1 MQQGEQMAE
10 RSAATLS
17 KGSRFQVSKG
27 LLTVLIS
34 TAVLFALSAAL
45 APTSV
50 APGTLSG
57 MLPFAAIL
65 AIVGLGQMLVIQQ
78 AGIDLSV
85 AGAVSLAAVIV
96 TVYPTGDNELLVPAL
111 LMAFGVSLVVG
122 ALNGILIG
130 FLKLNPIIATLG
142 TNSLL
147 YGLVMAISQGI
158 PRQTT
163 KRLQS
168 IVTANTFGIPNTV
181 YFALATLLVV
191 IFFLRKTVAGRRFES
206 IGASAA
212 VASISGLRVRTHL
225 ALAYVWGQLLY
236 TLAGVLIAG
245 VISSPNGSMG
255 DAYLLPSVAV
265 VVLGGTSL
273 LGGRGLPTATV
284 IAAVFLSQLD
294 QFVLAL
300 GVNFAIR
307 TLVQAAALAIGV
319 AIYTVDW
326 ARVRSVLNKLLST
339 SGRRQN
345 QASLPSA

>member
-1 MQQGEQMAE
+1 MAD
-10 RSAATLS
+10 RNVATLA
-17 KGSRFQVSKG
+17 KGSRFQLSKG
-27 LLTVLIS
+27 LLTVVVS
-34 TAVLFALSAAL
+34 TVVLFALSAVI

-50 APGTLSG
+50 APNTFSG

-65 AIVGLGQMLVIQQ
+65 AVVGLGQMLVIQQ

-85 AGAVSLAAVIV
+85 AGSVSLAAVIV
-96 TVYPTGDNELLVPAL
+96 TVYPGGDNSRLP
-111 LMAFGVSLVVG
+111 G
-122 ALNGILIG
+122 ALMMTVAVSIGVGLLNG
-130 FLKLNPIIATLG
+130 FLVGFMKLNPIIATLG

-147 YGLVMAISQGI
+147 YGLVMAISHGI

-163 KRLQS
+163 SNLQNA
-168 IVTANTFGIPNTV
+168 IIGTTLGLPNAV
-181 YFALATLLVV
+181 FIALGTLLLV
-191 IFFLRKTVAGRRFES
+191 ILMLRKTVAGRRFES
-206 IGASAA
+206 IGASEN
-212 VASISGLRVRTHL
+212 VAKTTGLRVRTHQG
-225 ALAYVWGQLLY
+225 LAYVWAQLLY
-236 TLAGVLIAG
+236 TLAGIMIAG
-245 VISSPNGSMG
+245 VISSPNGFMG

-300 GVNFAIR
+300 GVNFAVR
-307 TLVQAAALAIGV
+307 TLVQAAAFAIGV

-326 ARVRSVLNKLLST
+326 ARVRSVLAKLLSAN
-339 SGRRQN
+339 GRRRN

>member
-1 MQQGEQMAE
+1 MVD
-10 RSAATLS
+10 RSAAVLS
-17 KGSRFQVSKG
+17 RGSRFQVSKG
-27 LLTVLIS
+27 LLTVLVS
-34 TAVLFALSAAL
+34 TVILFAISLAV

-50 APGTLSG
+50 APGTLSS
-57 MLPFAAIL
+57 MFPFAAIL

-85 AGAVSLAAVIV
+85 AGSVSLAAVIV
-96 TVYPTGDNELLVPAL
+96 TAYPMGDNGKLIPAL
-111 LMAFGVSLVVG
+111 FVAFGVAIAVG
-122 ALNGILIG
+122 VLNGFLIG
-130 FLKLNPIIATLG
+130 FMNLNPIIATLG

-147 YGLVMAISQGI
+147 YGFVMGISEGI
-158 PRQTT
+158 PRHTT
-163 KRLQS
+163 SSLEAV
-168 IVTANTFGIPNTV
+168 VTTQTFGIPNSV
-181 YFALATLLVV
+181 VFAVFTLLVV

-206 IGASAA
+206 IGSSPS
-212 VASISGLRVRTHL
+212 VAKVSGLRVRVHHG
-225 ALAYVWGQLLY
+225 LAYLWAQVLY

-245 VISSPNGSMG
+245 VISEPNGSMG

-284 IAAVFLSQLD
+284 LAAVFLSQLD

-307 TLVQAAALAIGV
+307 TLVQAVALAIGV

-326 ARVRSVLNKLLST
+326 SRVRTVVRRLLQPS
-339 SGRRQN
+339 SSRQN
-345 QASLPSA
+345 QASLPLA

>member
-1 MQQGEQMAE
+1 MHRGEQMAD

-27 LLTVLIS
+27 LLTVLVS
-34 TAVLFALSAAL
+34 TVVLFALSAL
-45 APTSV
+45 IAPTSV

-57 MLPFAAIL
+57 MLPFAGIL

-85 AGAVSLAAVIV
+85 AGSVSLAAVIV
-96 TVYPTGDNELLVPAL
+96 TVYPTGDNNKLVPAL
-111 LMAFGVSLVVG
+111 LMSFGVAILIG

-130 FLKLNPIIATLG
+130 FVKLNPIIATLG

-163 KRLQS
+163 SRLQA
-168 IVTANTFGIPNTV
+168 IVTNSTFGLPNAV

-206 IGASAA
+206 IGASPA

-236 TLAGVLIAG
+236 TLAGVIVAG

-326 ARVRSVLNKLLST
+326 SRVRAIFRKLPLS
-339 SGRRQN
+339 SGRGQN

>member
-1 MQQGEQMAE
+1 MAQ
-10 RSAATLS
+10 RSAAGLS

-27 LLTVLIS
+27 MLTVLAS
-34 TAVLFALSAAL
+34 TIVLFALSTVL
-45 APTSV
+45 APSSV
-50 APGTLSG
+50 KPETLNG
-57 MLPFAAIL
+57 MLPFASIL

-85 AGAVSLAAVIV
+85 AGSMSLAAVIV
-96 TVYPTGDNELLVPAL
+96 TVNPGGDNAKLIPAL
-111 LMAFGVSLVVG
+111 LMSFGIAILIG
-122 ALNGILIG
+122 GLNGILVG

-147 YGLVMAISQGI
+147 YGLVMAISHGI

-163 KRLQS
+163 PRLEA
-168 IVTANTFGIPNTV
+168 IVTSSPLGVPNTV
-181 YFALATLLVV
+181 LFAVAALLLV
-191 IFFLRKTVAGRRFES
+191 IFFLRNTVAGRRFGS
-206 IGASAA
+206 IGSSPA

-326 ARVRSVLNKLLST
+326 ARVRTIIQKLPGS
-339 SGRRQN
+339 SNRGQN

>member
-1 MQQGEQMAE
+1 MAQ
-10 RSAATLS
+10 RSEVTLS
-17 KGSRFQVSKG
+17 KGPRFQVSKG

-34 TAVLFALSAAL
+34 TVVLFILSAV
-45 APTSV
+45 V
-50 APGTLSG
+50 APSSVSPGPLGS
-57 MLPFAAIL
+57 MIPFAAIL

-85 AGAVSLAAVIV
+85 PGSVSLAAVIV
-96 TVYPTGDNELLVPAL
+96 SALPEIEDDRLLSAVIIA
-111 LMAFGVSLVVG
+111 LVVAVAIG
-122 ALNGILIG
+122 AFNGFLVG

-147 YGLVMAISQGI
+147 FGFVMLITQGI
-158 PRQTT
+158 PRMTT
-163 KRLQS
+163 ALLLS
-168 IVTANTFGIPNTV
+168 VVSGSTFGIPNSV
-181 YFALATLLVV
+181 FFATAVLLVV
-191 IFFLRKTVAGRRFES
+191 IFILRKTVPGRRFES
-206 IGASAA
+206 IGASAP
-212 VASISGLRVRTHL
+212 VAMVSGLRIKTHQ
-225 ALAYVWGQLLY
+225 AMAYVWAQVLY
-236 TLAGVLIAG
+236 AIAGIMIAG
-245 VISSPNGSMG
+245 VISEPNGSMG
-255 DAYLLPSVAV
+255 SAYLLPSVAV

-326 ARVRSVLNKLLST
+326 SRVRSLLRKFLST
-339 SGRRQN
+339 QRRGEHQT
-345 QASLPSA
+345 SLPTA

>member
-1 MQQGEQMAE
+1 MLQGDQMSSQ
-10 RSAATLS
+10 SASTLA
-17 KGSRFQVSKG
+17 KGSRFQLSKG
-27 LLTVLIS
+27 LLTVLAS
-34 TAVLFALSAAL
+34 TVVLFALCIVI
-45 APTSV
+45 APSSV
-50 APGTLSG
+50 APNTLMG
-57 MLPFAAIL
+57 MLPFASIL

-85 AGAVSLAAVIV
+85 SGAVSLAAVIV
-96 TVYPTGDNELLVPAL
+96 TAYPTGDNHKLIPAL
-111 LMAFGVSLVVG
+111 FMALLASVVFGS
-122 ALNGILIG
+122 LNGFLVG
-130 FLKLNPIIATLG
+130 FIKLNPIIATLG

-147 YGLVMAISQGI
+147 YGLVMGISQGI
-158 PRQTT
+158 PRRTT
-163 KRLQS
+163 SHLES
-168 IVTANTFGIPNTV
+168 VVTGTTLGLPNSV
-181 YFALATLLVV
+181 YFALATLAIV

-206 IGASAA
+206 IGASSK
-212 VASISGLRVRTHL
+212 VATISGLRVRSHQG
-225 ALAYVWGQLLY
+225 LAYVWAQLLY
-236 TLAGVLIAG
+236 TLAGVTIAG
-245 VISSPNGSMG
+245 VISEPNGFMG

-273 LGGRGLPTATV
+273 LGGRGIPSATV

-326 ARVRSVLNKLLST
+326 TRVRSAVQRLLSAT
-339 SGRRQN
+339 GRRQN

>member
-1 MQQGEQMAE
+1 MAQ

-17 KGSRFQVSKG
+17 KGPRFQVSKG
-27 LLTVLIS
+27 LLTVLVS
-34 TAVLFALSAAL
+34 TVVLFVLSAVI

-50 APGTLSG
+50 APGPLGS
-57 MLPFAAIL
+57 MIPFAAIL

-85 AGAVSLAAVIV
+85 PGSVSLAAVIV
-96 TVYPTGDNELLVPAL
+96 SALPEMEDSRLVPAVIV
-111 LMAFGVSLVVG
+111 ALVAAIAIG
-122 ALNGILIG
+122 LFNGFLIG

-147 YGLVMAISQGI
+147 FGFVMLITQGI
-158 PRQTT
+158 PRMTT
-163 KRLQS
+163 ELLLTVVS
-168 IVTANTFGIPNTV
+168 GSTAGIPNSV
-181 YFALATLLVV
+181 FIATAVLLTV
-191 IFFLRKTVAGRRFES
+191 IFVLRKTVPGRRFES
-206 IGASAA
+206 IGASAP
-212 VASISGLRVRTHL
+212 VATVSGLRIKTHQ
-225 ALAYVWGQLLY
+225 AMAYVWAQVLY
-236 TLAGVLIAG
+236 SIAGIMIAG
-245 VISSPNGSMG
+245 VISEPNGSMG
-255 DAYLLPSVAV
+255 SAYLLPSVAV

-319 AIYTVDW
+319 AIYTVNW
-326 ARVRSVLNKLLST
+326 SRVRSFLQKFLST
-339 SGRRQN
+339 QRRGEHQT
-345 QASLPSA
+345 SLPTA

>member
-1 MQQGEQMAE
+1 MSE
-10 RSAATLS
+10 RSAATLA
-17 KGSRFQVSKG
+17 KGSRFQISKG
-27 LLTVLIS
+27 LLTVLVS
-34 TAVLFALSAAL
+34 TVVLFALSALL

-50 APGTLSG
+50 APGTVSG

-96 TVYPTGDNELLVPAL
+96 TVYPGGDNDKLP
-111 LMAFGVSLVVG
+111 G
-122 ALNGILIG
+122 ALMFAVLVAIGVGILNG
-130 FLKLNPIIATLG
+130 FLVGFMKLNPIIATLG

-147 YGLVMAISQGI
+147 YGLVMAISHGI

-163 KRLQS
+163 DNLQQAV
-168 IVTANTFGIPNTV
+168 IGTTLGLPNAV
-181 YFALATLLVV
+181 FYALAALLLVILV
-191 IFFLRKTVAGRRFES
+191 LRKTVAGRRFES
-206 IGASAA
+206 IGASES
-212 VASISGLRVRTHL
+212 VAKVVGLRVRTHQS
-225 ALAYVWGQLLY
+225 LAYVWAQLFY
-236 TLAGVLIAG
+236 TLAGIMIAG
-245 VISSPNGSMG
+245 VISSPNGFMG

-273 LGGRGLPTATV
+273 LGGRGMPTATV

-300 GVNFAIR
+300 GVNFAVR
-307 TLVQAAALAIGV
+307 TLVQAAAFAIGV

-326 ARVRSVLNKLLST
+326 ARVRSAISKLLSAND
-339 SGRRQN
+339 RRN
-345 QASLPSA
+345 QTSLPSA